1 MKKLLLPMLTCLFLA
16 ACSNDHKDIRQWM
29 AEAAQGQRGR
39 VAPLPEV
46 RPYEPIPYTIE
57 GTDPFSI
64 SRLGL
69 ERPVGGSHSTIQPP
83 LDKLPE
89 PLEAFPL
96 ETLRY
101 VGVMTRDNVRHGIIR
116 ADGAL
121 HQVRIGN
128 FMGQNWGKITQITE
142 TEISLTEIVQDSFGE
157 WSEREISLMLQEEG
171 RR

>member
-1 MKKLLLPMLTCLFLA
+1 MKKLLLSMLGCLLLA
-16 ACSNDHKDIRQWM
+16 SCSSKHEDIRQWM

-39 VAPLPEV
+39 IPPLPEV
-46 RPYEPIPYTIE
+46 KPYEPIPYTIE
-57 GTDPFSI
+57 GLEPFSV

-69 ERPVGGSHSTIQPP
+69 ERPASGAHSAIRPP
-83 LDKLPE
+83 IDKLPE

-101 VGVMTRDNVRHGIIR
+101 VGVMTKDRVRHGIIR

-121 HQVRIGN
+121 HQVRVGN

-142 TEISLTEIVQDSFGE
+142 SEISLTEIVQDSFGE
-157 WSEREISLMLQEEG
+157 WSEREISLLLQEEG